1 MTSLIL
7 LAVFRTGLITISNP
21 SLNLLRRLT
30 LGLSPSTFLSI
41 LSIYTCPPSSCSFH
55 EDRYCSPCGPPP
67 QLPASSL
74 LGGLLIARLNRLLGS
89 LRSAYQSRCVR
100 K

>member
-1 MTSLIL
+1 MM
-7 LAVFRTGLITISNP
+7 SNP

-30 LGLSPSTFLSI
+30 LGLSLSTFFSI
-41 LSIYTCPPSSCSFH
+41 LSMYTCPPSSCNFQ

-74 LGGLLIARLNRLLGS
+74 LGGLLIARLKRLLGS
-89 LRSAYQSRCVR
+89 LRSAYQSR
-100 K
+100 